1 MFQDSVW
8 SADACCRSPRVS
20 GVLLMD
26 AFLNVYC
33 LLTFQAPPWR
43 LPVASAPLRL
53 DLAVA
58 VSDEVPPA
66 WRVAATRPLQS
77 SYRPAARQFVPP
89 GLCVCVRS
97 GVASPRERIAAVAPR
112 PLHSSPEPA
121 GQSQRALRR
130 GRYRRPAAQCRFGS
144 EGIHEFGWN
153 APSPEIL

>member
-8 SADACCRSPRVS
+8 SADSCCRSPTVP

-26 AFLNVYC
+26 VSLYVHC

-43 LPVASAPLRL
+43 LPVASAPLRR

-58 VSDEVPPA
+58 ASDEVPPA

-77 SYRPAARQFVPP
+77 PYRPAARQFVPP
-89 GLCVCVRS
+89 GLCACVRS

-121 GQSQRALRR
+121 EQSQRALRR
-130 GRYRRPAAQCRFGS
+130 DRYRRPAAQYRFGS
-144 EGIHEFGWN
+144 GEIHEFAWN

>member
-8 SADACCRSPRVS
+8 SADSCCSSPTVP
-20 GVLLMD
+20 GVLLMA
-26 AFLNVYC
+26 AFLYVYC
-33 LLTFQAPPWR
+33 LRIFQAPSWR
-43 LPVASAPLRL
+43 LPVASGPLPL

-77 SYRPAARQFVPP
+77 PYRPAARQFVPP
-89 GLCVCVRS
+89 GLCACVHS

-121 GQSQRALRR
+121 GQSQ
-130 GRYRRPAAQCRFGS
+130 
-144 EGIHEFGWN
+144 
-153 APSPEIL
+153 